1 MGVKYITQA
10 GVARLWAAIEQKFTD
25 DGELTAHVQKAI
37 NEIPDLD
44 DMTSAD
50 LDAITGYVQVIDV
63 SNSQAPINDI
73 KVALN
78 DNSNVQ
84 VALPAD
90 FTIASNE
97 RIFVGE
103 GKKLTVIINDDVT
116 NNDAYPFVADGGEIV
131 LEGTGSISGA
141 GYVGYAQN
149 GGTIVVN
156 SGTYESTSAGQCI
169 AAAGAGSKVIMNG
182 GKIESQ
188 EAGIMAF
195 DGAEVEINGGEFET
209 VDNFAVGTNGS
220 NGRGGNTIR
229 IKNAVINAHITS
241 PGYIA
246 CGIYAANNDT
256 IIVEEGTVINA
267 TNGCGICQRGG
278 TLIVKDGVQI
288 NTTWDENAQ
297 KGGVGDRKKNFGA
310 DGIVFDEEGL
320 YPFGKL
326 EGHYPMSLTVEDG
339 VVFNVA
345 EGYQNVNV
353 MPADGIVPDVTI
365 EE

>member
-1 MGVKYITQA
+1 MSKYITQA
-10 GVARLWAAIEQKFTD
+10 GVSRLWAAIEQKFTD
-25 DGELTAHVQKAI
+25 NNELTAGIQKMI
-37 NEIPDLD
+37 NEIPELD
-44 DMTSAD
+44 DMTNAD
-50 LDAITGYVQVIDV
+50 IDNITGYVEVI
-63 SNSQAPINDI
+63 NIEESQAPINDI

-78 DNSNVQ
+78 TNNNVQ
-84 VALPAD
+84 VTLPANANFAAND
-90 FTIASNE
+90 

-103 GKKLTVIINDDVT
+103 GKKLTVIVEANLTNDDQF
-116 NNDAYPFVADGGEIV
+116 AFVADGGEVV
-131 LEGTGSISGA
+131 LDGTGSISGA
-141 GYVGYAQN
+141 GRVAYAQN
-149 GGTIVVN
+149 GGTVTIN
-156 SGTYESTSAGQCI
+156 GGTYESTSAGQCI
-169 AAAGAGSKVIMNG
+169 GVSGAGSKVVMNG

-209 VDNFAVGTNGS
+209 VDNFAVGTNGTS
-220 NGRGGNTIR
+220 GKGGNIVH

-256 IIVEEGTVINA
+256 IIVEDTIINA

-278 TLIVKDGVQI
+278 TLIVKNGVQI
-288 NTTWDENAQ
+288 NTTWDANAQ
-297 KGGVGDRKKNFGA
+297 EGGVGDRKKNFGA

-339 VVFNVA
+339 VVFNIA

-353 MPADGIVPDVTI
+353 MPADGIIPDVTI
-365 EE
+365 GE